1 MVPGQPSC
9 VCVHCRNALRVMWSR
24 DLSAPSKGSV
34 FQLFTDE
41 LPRNILACD
50 RVRMH
55 AVPVILDH
63 GLLIGIS
70 PDPQCLWVSFG
81 VSGAGLSDVRPSG
94 THRSSPPPGAPP
106 DVGRGS
112 CAVVSQCLRVNLWMQ
127 QVLLI
132 M

>member
-1 MVPGQPSC
+1 
-9 VCVHCRNALRVMWSR
+9 MWSR

-94 THRSSPPPGAPP
+94 THRSSRPQEHLLMWEGAT
-106 DVGRGS
+106 V
-112 CAVVSQCLRVNLWMQ
+112 QWCLSASE
-127 QVLLI
+127 LI
-132 M
+132 FGCSKFF